1 MKKLLIIS
9 LSISLFA
16 CNSNSTSTTKTADS
30 TTDKTSA
37 APTISVGGA
46 TKITVQLTG
55 GANAGSYTAS
65 SDEPTCSMGL
75 TGPKSFGNQYSVN
88 GKANNE
94 FSSLQLLVDDYDAA
108 KAGTDKF
115 YIKVSFGKVL
125 EGKAYE
131 ISGSDNSLSGKKQ
144 GSGKLTLVESGNT
157 KTATITGKTA
167 DGVTIDATLIC
178 NSVVTASGGQ

>member
-1 MKKLLIIS
+1 MKKTFIIG
-9 LSISLFA
+9 LSIFLFA
-16 CNSNSTSTTKTADS
+16 CHGTEATKVTDSAGDKKSTAPTSTS
-30 TTDKTSA
+30 
-37 APTISVGGA
+37 GNA
-46 TKITVQLTG
+46 TKITLQITG
-55 GANAGSYTAS
+55 GANAGSYAAS

-88 GKANNE
+88 GKADNE
-94 FSSLQLLVDDYDAA
+94 FSSLQLIVDDYDAA

-131 ISGSDNSLSGKKQ
+131 INGSDNSLAGKKQ
-144 GSGKLTLVESGNT
+144 GSGKLTLAESGNT
-157 KTATITGKTA
+157 KTATITGKTT

-178 NSVVTASGGQ
+178 NAVVTASGQ